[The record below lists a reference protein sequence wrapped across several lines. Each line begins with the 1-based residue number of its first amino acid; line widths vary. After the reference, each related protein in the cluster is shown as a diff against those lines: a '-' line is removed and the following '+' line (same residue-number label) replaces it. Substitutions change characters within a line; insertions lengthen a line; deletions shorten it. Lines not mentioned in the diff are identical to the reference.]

1 MATGLLLGLGV
12 ERKELSRWKGTEEE
26 PREQWEE
33 LSTPEWG
40 PWLLFEELGKV
51 SRRTIS
57 EEK

>member
-1 MATGLLLGLGV
+1 MLGLGV